1 MRSFTEARISIPAMF
16 LCLLLLFASPVLSG
30 CEDLRQPVVW
40 PKYGAGCEERYQNIE
55 SLLAKNP
62 LIVTHEVTP
71 CNGIPEDTDHN
82 TTIVTAELHA
92 ETTAAQA
99 NNLLDSITAIPAGS
113 LAGGL
118 HEGISIDITW
128 GIKTT
133 PFTLSFHEYAVP
145 PTNTPCHGREMF
157 AHIDQYAAAPGIQHV
172 TANCTGVTLDHG
184 DLPAF
189 PSTFVAKRSDFPDT
203 LGHLEETFTIGKWWK
218 IIIHPHNGWEVPTNY
233 PFDQLLKTIEGNTTN
248 WRNVDDHW
256 NPTPTTF
263 NVRSY
268 ADIPGMDEE
277 EEHATEETKNLDP
290 SLSSITIDTLNGTDP
305 GLDQE
310 AAQRIG
316 NFLNTHPGI
325 KDARI
330 CGVSERGLFHG
341 SGVPY
346 YCYYWPSQEFGLL

>member
-1 MRSFTEARISIPAMF
+1 M
-16 LCLLLLFASPVLSG
+16 SG
-30 CEDLRQPVVW
+30 CDSYPDIG

-99 NNLLDSITAIPAGS
+99 NNLLHSITAIPAGS

-172 TANCTGVTLDHG
+172 TANCTSVTLDHG

-218 IIIHPHNGWEVPTNY
+218 IIIHPHNGWEPPTNY

-256 NPTPTTF
+256 NPTPTTLHIH
-263 NVRSY
+263 SY
-268 ADIPGMDEE
+268 ADTPPDAEKPE
-277 EEHATEETKNLDP
+277 DADSYAHLTRLEFDY
-290 SLSSITIDTLNGTDP
+290 LNGTDP
-305 GLDQE
+305 GLDDE
-310 AAQRIG
+310 ATARAQR
-316 NFLNTHPGI
+316 FFTSHPGI
-325 KDARI
+325 SAASM
-330 CGVSERGLFHG
+330 CGIRERGLLANFNGAPLECDGWIDTPATDSTQSSEHNDDDG
-341 SGVPY
+341 A
-346 YCYYWPSQEFGLL
+346 E